1 MEVRFMFY
9 RPGQDDHG
17 LPRNPFNALI
27 TPRPIAW
34 IVARGEDGVDNLA
47 PFSFFNGAAYEPP
60 IVSTAFTGAKL
71 GDHLGERK
79 DTLANIEATGV
90 YSVNIVPT
98 SLKNAMNASAAHL
111 GAGESEFA
119 AAGVTAVPCSQID
132 CARVAESPATLE
144 CRLIEVVN
152 LPNEGPGRNAT
163 VFGQVVGVHIDDSIL
178 KDGFVDPTSFKP
190 LARMGYLDYA
200 SITEIFTLKRPE

>member
-1 MEVRFMFY
+1 MFY
-9 RPGQDDHG
+9 RPGRDQHG

-34 IVARGEDGVDNLA
+34 IACRDEAGVDNLA
-47 PFSFFNGAAYEPP
+47 PFSFFSGAGYEPP
-60 IVSTAFTGAKL
+60 MVSTAFTGAKL
-71 GDHLGERK
+71 GAHQGMRK

-98 SLKNAMNASAAHL
+98 SLKDAMNVTAGHFA
-111 GAGESEFA
+111 AGESEFA
-119 AAGVTAVPCSQID
+119 AAGVTPVACSEID

-144 CRLIEVVN
+144 CRLVKVAD

-163 VFGQVVGVHIDDSIL
+163 IFGQVVGVHISDKIL
-178 KDGFVDPTSFKP
+178 KDGFVDPTSFQP

-200 SITEIFTLKRPE
+200 SITEVFTMNRPD